1 MYKNVMVP
9 LDGSSLAECILPHVD
24 TLAKAGLIEKVTF
37 IRVAEPVRVPVDI
50 EAPVLDKQWQETQ
63 AERRAEAED
72 YLSKLIGRLN
82 YGKVNVRSQVLIGT
96 AADSLADY
104 AVKKGIDLIIIAS
117 HGRSGIS
124 RWVWGS
130 VAERILRSARVP
142 VLIVKAPGRDPG
154 V

>member
-9 LDGSSLAECILPHVD
+9 LDGSSLAECVLPHVD
-24 TLAKAGLIEKVTF
+24 ALTKAGLIEKVTF
-37 IRVAEPVRVPVDI
+37 VRVAEPVRVPVDV
-50 EAPVLDKQWQETQ
+50 EGPVLDKQWQETQ

-72 YLSKLIGRLN
+72 YLGKLLSRLN
-82 YGKVNVRSQVLIGT
+82 YGKVNVGSQVLMGT

-130 VAERILRSARVP
+130 VAERILRSARAP
-142 VLIVKAPGRDPG
+142 VLIVKAPGCNPG